1 VPFIMPCPL
10 RFVLAG
16 ASAIVAAWLLLS
28 GKAPSKVR
36 LGACGA
42 HLRRLQPPAYAA
54 APPLT
59 HSRQCRA
66 QVTAPSAAGAPAG
79 RHPSQWLHLLLD
91 FFTGRYLYRT
101 FFAQHEQAGQ
111 HCQQAPAA
119 ARGCPFM
126 HRHAA
131 SAGGGSGGAA
141 AGASCPGQ
149 AAAAAVAAAADLQR
163 RELQSS
169 STRHGHEE

>member
-1 VPFIMPCPL
+1 V
-10 RFVLAG
+10 G
-16 ASAIVAAWLLLS
+16 HTQEGDS
-28 GKAPSKVR
+28 
-36 LGACGA
+36 
-42 HLRRLQPPAYAA
+42 PPAAA
-54 APPLT
+54 AAAALT
-59 HSRQCRA
+59 HSRQCCA

-119 ARGCPFM
+119 AGGCPFT
-126 HRHAA
+126 HRHATT
-131 SAGGGSGGAA
+131 AGGGSGGAA

-149 AAAAAVAAAADLQR
+149 AAAAAAAAAEGLQQ

-169 STRHGHEE
+169 SRRHGHEE